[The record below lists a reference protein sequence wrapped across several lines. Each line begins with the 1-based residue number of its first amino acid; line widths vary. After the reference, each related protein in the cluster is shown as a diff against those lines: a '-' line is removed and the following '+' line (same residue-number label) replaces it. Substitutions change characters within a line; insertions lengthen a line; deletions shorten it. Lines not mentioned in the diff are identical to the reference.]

1 MDQLFSNKEY
11 YPHLFSPVTLRGKYF
26 KNRIIASPHGCRLP
40 VLEIDGTGYAH
51 ITELGIKYYAG
62 PAKGGA
68 AVVNI
73 MEGGVVP
80 GGGGIVTPSYNLFK
94 PNTLAT
100 MHLFTDYV
108 HAYGSLASMELSHI
122 GQWAKDAV
130 GPTEKTLYTG
140 AKVHELTERDIDEI
154 VRYYAN
160 AANMVKRGGFDLIML
175 HGGHNWLLSQFMS
188 PYENKRT
195 DRFGGSPENRIRLT
209 SMVLDAIRD
218 RVGDS
223 LAIELRV
230 SLDDFTDGAIN
241 KEDCVEMLKLIEDKV
256 DIIQCSAGSRHIQPT
271 IGIQESIY
279 YMPNAEKRQLAAY
292 AKKHLK
298 VPIAAIGNINDPDIA
313 EEIIANGEA
322 DFVAG
327 ARNFMADH
335 EWGVKAREGRKED
348 IRPCIRCMRCLDIS
362 ASKINTARPGNKI
375 DFENGTFH
383 WECSVNPRELLPSVI
398 NEIPAPK
405 KQKKVLVV
413 GGGPAGMEAALDS
426 AERGHKVV
434 LFEEDSVLGGQLV
447 HSDYMSFKVDMKRFK
462 DYLIRQVSKH
472 PNIELRMNT
481 HATPEMCEQENADA
495 VIVAIGSK
503 PIIPRIPGKETNN
516 TINAFDFFGC
526 DPKVGEKIVI
536 IGGGPVGCETALHIA
551 ELGKQDIT
559 VIEMGDILMPET
571 LYVDRYYTLWFMEKE
586 YDRATAVEVNKA
598 KDREHPIKS
607 MVKTTCTEITPEGVR
622 VRDANGEEKLIPA
635 DTVVLAIGMRPDFK
649 DRDSFY
655 GTAFDVINAGDCNGR
670 GQTVYNATSSG
681 FFAAQQL

>member
-1 MDQLFSNKEY
+1 MSQLLSNKEH
-11 YPHLFSPVTLRGKYF
+11 YPHLFSPITLRGKYF

-68 AVVNI
+68 AVVNM
-73 MEGGVVP
+73 MEGGVSP

-108 HAYGSLASMELSHI
+108 HSYGALASMELTHI

-130 GPTEKTLYTG
+130 GPTEKVLYTG
-140 AKVHELTERDIDEI
+140 AKVHELTEQEIEEI
-154 VRYYAN
+154 VRYYSN

-195 DRFGGSPENRIRLT
+195 DRFGGSPENRIRFT

-218 RVGDS
+218 RIGDS

-230 SLDDFTDGAIN
+230 SLDDFTDGGIE

-256 DIIQCSAGSRHIQPT
+256 DIIQCSAGSRHLQPT
-271 IGIQESIY
+271 VGIQESIY
-279 YMPNAEKRQLAAY
+279 YMPNGEKRELAAY

-298 VPIAAIGNINDPDIA
+298 VPIAAIGSINDPDMA
-313 EEIIANGEA
+313 EEILSNGEA
-322 DFVAG
+322 DFIAG

-335 EWGVKAREGRKED
+335 EWGIKAREGRKED
-348 IRPCIRCMRCLDIS
+348 IRPCIRCMRCLDVS
-362 ASKINTARPGNKI
+362 ASKVNTARPGNII

-398 NEIPAPK
+398 NDIPAPK
-405 KQKKVLVV
+405 RSKKVLII
-413 GGGPAGMEAALDS
+413 GGGPSGMEAALES
-426 AERGHKVV
+426 AERGHKVI
-434 LFEEDSVLGGQLV
+434 LCEETDHLGGQMI
-447 HSDYMSFKVDMKRFK
+447 HSDYMSFKVDLKRFK
-462 DYLIRQVSKH
+462 DYLIRQVSKN
-472 PNIELRMNT
+472 PNIEVRFNT
-481 HATPEMCEQENADA
+481 HVTPEMCEKENADA

-516 TINAFDFFGC
+516 TINAFDFFGGN
-526 DPKVGEKIVI
+526 PKVGEKVVV

-551 ELGKQDIT
+551 ELGVKDIT

-571 LYVDRYYTLWFMEKE
+571 LYVDRYYTLWFMDRE
-586 YDRATAVEVNKA
+586 YDRKEAVHVNKA
-598 KDREHPIKS
+598 KMREHPIKS
-607 MVKTTCTEITPEGVR
+607 MVKTTCTEITPQGVM
-622 VRDANGEEKLIPA
+622 VKDENGSEKLIPA
-635 DTVVLAIGMRPDFK
+635 DTVVLAVGMK
-649 DRDSFY
+649 SNLQERDSFY
-655 GTAFDVINAGDCNGR
+655 GTAFDVLNVGDCNGR
-670 GQTVYNATSSG
+670 GQTIFNATSSG
-681 FFAAQQL
+681 FFAAQQI